1 MSNNHKP
8 NQEPHKMP
16 TVGLDESPLSA
27 YAKAINSIKE
37 KKRTTGYV
45 PMGYTPQLLRFLT
58 NIENLRSYVAYDNL
72 RKDMY
77 IKHKV
82 SASVMLKL
90 PYALNN
96 PIAILKS
103 SGKAKQQ
110 GFVFVTDLQ
119 EDSKPLIIA
128 VNRET
133 LPNQHI
139 TIEIKS
145 AYGKELSGFQNML
158 NFDILCWDYS
168 KTERF
173 EKLYSGI
180 LDLPK
185 YLYPTAD
192 FGQNKRLSLNT
203 DSHSPLHCG
212 YDYYYQ
218 HESLYVDYDKTERY
232 LSQYFSDMSVNPDL
246 YRDAKQVK
254 AAREWTQRYAP
265 MTRKEAFT
273 AIMSVYAEFHT
284 DEQILNDI
292 ADQVVQ
298 PHLSNLYQ
306 QGKTVVGDDL
316 NALHQNLQEKE
327 QQADKGV
334 QAAPKT
340 PLNDKDD
347 MDGRE

>member
-1 MSNNHKP
+1 MSNNQKP

-16 TVGLDESPLSA
+16 TVGLDESPVSA
-27 YAKAINSIKE
+27 YAKAVNAVKT

-45 PMGYTPQLLRFLT
+45 FMGYTPQLLRFLIT
-58 NIENLRSYVAYDNL
+58 IDNLRSYVAYDNL

-82 SASVMLKL
+82 PESVMLKL

-96 PIAILKS
+96 PIGILKS
-103 SGKAKQQ
+103 SSKAKQQ

-119 EDSKPLIIA
+119 ENNKPLIIA

-139 TIEIKS
+139 TIEVKS
-145 AYGKELSGFQNML
+145 AYGKELSSFQNML

-168 KTERF
+168 KAEHF
-173 EKLYSGI
+173 EKLYCGI

-185 YLYPTAD
+185 YIYPTAD

-203 DSHSPLHCG
+203 DSHSPLHSG

-246 YRDAKQVK
+246 YQDAEQVK
-254 AAREWTQRYAP
+254 AAREWTQQYAP
-265 MTRKEAFT
+265 MTRKEAFS

-292 ADQVVQ
+292 AVQVVQ
-298 PHLSNLYQ
+298 PHLANLYQ
-306 QGKTVVGDDL
+306 QGKTVVSDDL
-316 NALHQNLQEKE
+316 NALRQNLQEKE